1 MIFQLALAVSLLVGC
16 GNKNATA
23 SNELSP
29 TGQQEAVASTE
40 SATKTPASI
49 DGISQFVSWEEG
61 AMSVSLFTLL
71 SCDDLIA
78 YRNRGYR
85 RILTS
90 QFEPTA
96 EGAITITDDEM
107 SGPILPDSPDV
118 SYFFIEDGKG
128 DLTDKIRLSPGR
140 FHLVFSPA
148 DKGVNL
154 HSCTINPETGDFDV
168 HYDRENTIILRYA
181 KDPGWP
187 WLSTDVL
194 DVGFIAENFDKPSW
208 QTMLNKL
215 KAKKQPNDVEQW
227 NRRLIENMIKYNE
240 PFTGLGSTDY

>member
-1 MIFQLALAVSLLVGC
+1 M
-16 GNKNATA
+16 
-23 SNELSP
+23 
-29 TGQQEAVASTE
+29 
-40 SATKTPASI
+40 
-49 DGISQFVSWEEG
+49 
-61 AMSVSLFTLL
+61 
-71 SCDDLIA
+71 
-78 YRNRGYR
+78 
-85 RILTS
+85 
-90 QFEPTA
+90 
-96 EGAITITDDEM
+96 
-107 SGPILPDSPDV
+107 
-118 SYFFIEDGKG
+118 
-128 DLTDKIRLSPGR
+128 
-140 FHLVFSPA
+140 
-148 DKGVNL
+148 NL